1 MTELAHKITLTT
13 GDWSS
18 DGHGITSS
26 HVFTTNFSASDIE
39 GLHDAAN
46 RLHGLEFDTQCEE
59 YEDSS
64 LTEEFIEQALVS
76 FTNQEDALRLIKE
89 AQKYEYISAAAFAEL
104 YLYIARLVE
113 PTLRWELSGGDEITI
128 GGYGLHSN

>member
-1 MTELAHKITLTT
+1 MTDLNHTITLTT

-26 HVFTTNFSASDIE
+26 HVFATNFTASKIE
-39 GLHDAAN
+39 SLHNAACG
-46 RLHGLEFDTQCEE
+46 LHGLEFDTQCED

-64 LTEEFIEQALVS
+64 LTEEFIEQALIS
-76 FTNQEDALRLIKE
+76 FTGQSDALKLIQQ
-89 AQKYEYISAAAFAEL
+89 AQKHEYISASDFADL
-104 YLYIARLVE
+104 YLFIARLVE
-113 PTLRWELSGGDEITI
+113 PTLRWESSESDEITI